1 MQVSTQRRAETLLD
15 EDDSRNKL
23 HRPRARVNAQLAMG
37 GSSRGEGTLRRA
49 HPPLLSRM
57 SPPRIK
63 SRSKNTSKTINDF
76 RQKIR

>member
-15 EDDSRNKL
+15 EDHSRNEL
-23 HRPRARVNAQLAMG
+23 HRPRARLNAQLAMR
-37 GSSRGEGTLRRA
+37 GSSHGEGTLQRS
-49 HPPLLSRM
+49 HPPLLPRM

-63 SRSKNTSKTINDF
+63 SRSENTIKTINDF